1 MHCVRCGRP
10 LIKAAKT
17 IPSKRGPLAWGNVC
31 ALKSGLIEPK
41 ARTPAMVTHQQ
52 ADEVD
57 PNQLTLELIA

>member
-10 LIKAAKT
+10 LTTPAKT
-17 IPSKRGPLAWGNVC
+17 IASKNGPLMWGPVC
-31 ALKSGLIEPK
+31 AIKSGLIEPK

-57 PNQLTLELIA
+57 PNQLTLELAA

>member
-10 LIKAAKT
+10 LTHPAKT
-17 IPSKRGPLAWGNVC
+17 IESKNGPLMWGPVC
-31 ALKSGLIEPK
+31 AIKSGLIEPK
-41 ARTPAMVTHQQ
+41 ARTPALVTHQQ

>member
-10 LIKAAKT
+10 LTTPAKAIA
-17 IPSKRGPLAWGNVC
+17 SKNGPLMWGPVC

>member
-17 IPSKRGPLAWGNVC
+17 IPAKNGPLAWGRAC

-41 ARTPAMVTHQQ
+41 PRAKALVVHQQ
-52 ADEVD
+52 EKAVD
-57 PNQLTLELIA
+57 PDQLTLELTA

>member
-17 IPSKRGPLAWGNVC
+17 IASKNGPLMWGPVC

-41 ARTPAMVTHQQ
+41 PRASALVTHQQ

-57 PNQLTLELIA
+57 ENQLTLELAV

>member
-10 LIKAAKT
+10 LTNPAKT
-17 IPSKRGPLAWGNVC
+17 IASKNGPLMWGPVC

-41 ARTPAMVTHQQ
+41 ARTPALVTHQQ

-57 PNQLTLELIA
+57 ENQLTLELTA